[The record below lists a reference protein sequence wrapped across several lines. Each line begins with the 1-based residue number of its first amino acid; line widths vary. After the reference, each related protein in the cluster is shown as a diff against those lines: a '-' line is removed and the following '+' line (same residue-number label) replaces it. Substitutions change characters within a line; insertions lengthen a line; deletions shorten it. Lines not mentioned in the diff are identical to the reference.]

1 MFTSLLLATLA
12 ITAPIFLVVICGY
25 FLRRVGLID
34 DHFIGM
40 GSRMVFN
47 FTLPI
52 LLFVSIATKT
62 LTYGVALQMAGT
74 GVITTLIIWSF
85 AAWLAKGWIEPRT
98 DRGVVVMGSF
108 RSNLGIVGLAYS
120 FNAYG
125 DEGVAAVA
133 MYLAFVTILFN
144 ILSVVTLSRKQG
156 GDTSL
161 LGTLQG
167 IVRNPLIVAIA
178 LALVWNGLQL
188 PVPQIVLTTGNYF
201 AAMTLPLALLC
212 AGGSLSLA
220 AVKMDVGKV
229 TMATLIKLL
238 LTPVVTAVAGYAVGL
253 QAMHLEL
260 VVLMS
265 CAPSAA
271 AGYAMVRAM
280 GGNAQ
285 LIASIIASTTLLSFA
300 STAVIISLMRVMQ
313 ITYLQS

>member
-1 MFTSLLLATLA
+1 MSVFISLLLATLA

-52 LLFVSIATKT
+52 LLFVSISTKT
-62 LTYGVALQMAGT
+62 LTYGVALQMAGA
-74 GVITTLIIWSF
+74 GVVTTLIIWSL
-85 AAWLAKGWIEPRT
+85 AEWLAKGWIEPRT

-108 RSNLGIVGLAYS
+108 RSNLGIVGLAYC

-144 ILSVVTLSRKQG
+144 ILSVVTLNRKQG

-167 IVRNPLIVAIA
+167 IARNPLIVAIA

-220 AVKMDVGKV
+220 ALKMDVGKV

-238 LTPVVTAVAGYAVGL
+238 LTPVVTAVVGYAVGL

-280 GGNAQ
+280 GGNAS

-300 STAVIISLMRVMQ
+300 STAVIISMMRVMQ
-313 ITYLQS
+313 IT

>member
-1 MFTSLLLATLA
+1 MFISLLLATLA

-25 FLRRVGLID
+25 LLRRVGLID

-47 FTLPI
+47 FTLPV

-62 LTYGVALQMAGT
+62 LTFGVAMQMALA
-74 GVITTLIIWSF
+74 GVATTLVIWALSE
-85 AAWLAKGWIEPRT
+85 WLAKRTIEPRA

-108 RSNLGIVGLAYS
+108 RSNLGIVGLAYC

-133 MYLAFVTILFN
+133 MYLAFVTVLFN
-144 ILSVVTLSRKQG
+144 VLSVVTLSRKQG
-156 GDTSL
+156 GDSSW
-161 LGTLQG
+161 LGTVQG
-167 IVRNPLIVAIA
+167 ILRNPLIVAIA
-178 LALVWNGLQL
+178 LALVWNALQL
-188 PVPQIVLTTGNYF
+188 PVPQIMLTTGNYF

-220 AVKMDVGKV
+220 ALKQDVGKV
-229 TMATLIKLL
+229 TIATLIKLL
-238 LTPVVTAVAGYAVGL
+238 LTPLLTALLGFALGL
-253 QAMHLEL
+253 RGMHLEL

-280 GGNAQ
+280 GGNAK
-285 LIASIIASTTLLSFA
+285 LIASIIASTTLMSFA

-313 ITYLQS
+313 VT

>member
-1 MFTSLLLATLA
+1 MFISLLFATLA
-12 ITAPIFLVVICGY
+12 ITAPIFLVVVCGY

-40 GSRMVFN
+40 GSRLVFN

-52 LLFVSIATKT
+52 LLFISIASKT
-62 LTYGVALQMAGT
+62 LTYGVALQMALA
-74 GVITTLIIWSF
+74 GVLTTLLV
-85 AAWLAKGWIEPRT
+85 WLISEWWAQGWIEPRA
-98 DRGVVVMGSF
+98 DRGVLVMGSF
-108 RSNLGIVGLAYS
+108 RSNLGIVGLAYC

-125 DEGVAAVA
+125 DQGVAAIA
-133 MYLAFVTILFN
+133 MYLAFVTVLFN

-156 GDTSL
+156 GDSSL
-161 LGTLQG
+161 MGTIKG
-167 IVRNPLIVAIA
+167 ILRNPLIVAIA
-178 LALVWNGLQL
+178 LALGWNSLQL
-188 PVPQIVLTTGNYF
+188 SVPPIVLTTGNYF

-220 AVKMDVGKV
+220 ALRLDVGKV
-229 TMATLIKLL
+229 TMATLFKLL
-238 LTPVVTAVAGYAVGL
+238 LTPLLSLLIGYLIGL
-253 QAMHLEL
+253 RGMTLEL
-260 VVLMS
+260 VVLMA

-280 GGNAQ
+280 GGNAK

-313 ITYLQS
+313 IT

>member
-1 MFTSLLLATLA
+1 MFISLLLATLA

-25 FLRRVGLID
+25 LLRRVGLID

-47 FTLPI
+47 FTLPV

-62 LTYGVALQMAGT
+62 LTFGVAMQMALA
-74 GVITTLIIWSF
+74 GVATTLVIWALSE
-85 AAWLAKGWIEPRT
+85 WLAKRTIEPRA

-108 RSNLGIVGLAYS
+108 RSNLGIVGLAYC

-133 MYLAFVTILFN
+133 MYLAFVTVLFN
-144 ILSVVTLSRKQG
+144 VLSVVTLSRKQG
-156 GDTSL
+156 GDSSW
-161 LGTLQG
+161 LGTVQG
-167 IVRNPLIVAIA
+167 ILRNPLIVAIA
-178 LALVWNGLQL
+178 LALVWNALQL
-188 PVPQIVLTTGNYF
+188 PVPQIMLTTGNYF

-220 AVKMDVGKV
+220 ALKQDVGKV

-238 LTPVVTAVAGYAVGL
+238 LTPLLTALLGFALGL
-253 QAMHLEL
+253 RSMHLEL

-280 GGNAQ
+280 GGNAK
-285 LIASIIASTTLLSFA
+285 LIASIIASTTLMSFA

-313 ITYLQS
+313 VT

>member
-1 MFTSLLLATLA
+1 MFISLLLATLA

-34 DHFIGM
+34 DQFIGM
-40 GSRMVFN
+40 GSRLVFN

-62 LTYGVALQMAGT
+62 LTFGVAMQMALA
-74 GVITTLIIWSF
+74 GVVTTLVIWALSE
-85 AAWLAKGWIEPRT
+85 WLAKRYIEPRA
-98 DRGVVVMGSF
+98 DRGVVAMGSF
-108 RSNLGIVGLAYS
+108 RSNLGIVGLAYC

-133 MYLAFVTILFN
+133 MYLAFVTVLFN
-144 ILSVVTLSRKQG
+144 VLSVVTLSRKQG
-156 GDTSL
+156 GDSSL

-167 IVRNPLIVAIA
+167 IIRNPLIVAIA
-178 LALVWNGLQL
+178 LALVWNALQL
-188 PVPQIVLTTGNYF
+188 PVPQIILTTGNYF

-220 AVKMDVGKV
+220 ALKLDVSKV

-238 LTPVVTAVAGYAVGL
+238 LTPLLTALLGFALGL
-253 QAMHLEL
+253 RDMHLEL

-280 GGNAQ
+280 GGNAK

-313 ITYLQS
+313 IT

>member
-1 MFTSLLLATLA
+1 MFISLLLATLA

-62 LTYGVALQMAGT
+62 LTYGVALQMAAAG
-74 GVITTLIIWSF
+74 IATTLVVWG
-85 AAWLAKGWIEPRT
+85 LAEWIAKRSIEPRA

-120 FNAYG
+120 YNAYG
-125 DEGVAAVA
+125 DEGVVAVA
-133 MYLAFVTILFN
+133 MYLAFVTVLFN
-144 ILSVVTLSRKQG
+144 VLSVVTLSRKQ
-156 GDTSL
+156 DDNSSL
-161 LGTLQG
+161 LVTLQD
-167 IVRNPLIVAIA
+167 IARNPLIVAII
-178 LALVWNGLQL
+178 LALIWNALQWQ
-188 PVPQIVLTTGNYF
+188 VPQIVLTTGNYF

-220 AVKMDVGKV
+220 ALKMDVGKV
-229 TMATLIKLL
+229 TMATVMKLL
-238 LTPVVTAVAGYAVGL
+238 LTPVVTGLVGYALGL
-253 QAMHLEL
+253 RGMHLEL

-280 GGNAQ
+280 GGNAK

-313 ITYLQS
+313 IT